1 MELFH
6 SDVTED
12 LQPAFEHPSAP
23 VAMFNISEQQFP
35 SASQRRALDNNFLL
49 PPATSTFQRTH
60 IPSMGTGHSSGTP
73 FGILDNNPPYT
84 PLSAS
89 SSAPHTPNDV
99 WQQYSAADEADR
111 MLVEHDPYGFT
122 PLAKLPYPAQHVVSY
137 NQVTSIVLFATT
149 SIER

>member
-1 MELFH
+1 MRLFH
-6 SDVTED
+6 SDITED

-35 SASQRRALDNNFLL
+35 SASQHRILDNNFLL

-60 IPSMGTGHSSGTP
+60 IPSMGTSHSLRTS
-73 FGILDNNPPYT
+73 FEMLDNNSPYT

-99 WQQYSAADEADR
+99 WQRYSAADEADR

-122 PLAKLPYPAQHVVSY
+122 PLANLPYPAQHVVSY
-137 NQVTSIVLFATT
+137 NQVISTVLFATA
-149 SIER
+149 SIQR